1 MGQPLTRTDR
11 QGAVDAPGGDQRGG
25 QYLTF
30 NLGSEMYGLGILS
43 IKEIIQY
50 GGVSKVPM
58 LPDFIRGVINLRG
71 TVVPVVD
78 LTARFNGHLTQTA
91 RRNCIVIVET
101 GGDDGNQDVGLVVD
115 SVSAVVEIPAADI
128 EPPPAFGVRIESDF
142 IDGMGKV
149 DGHFTILL
157 NLERVLDAD
166 GLAALAS
173 AGGSGVSA

>member
-1 MGQPLTRTDR
+1 MGQPLTRTER
-11 QGAVDAPGGDQRGG
+11 PGAIDISCSEPRGG

-30 NLGSEMYGLGILS
+30 NLGSEMYGIGILA

-78 LTARFNGHLTQTA
+78 LTARFHGHLTQTA
-91 RRNCIVIVET
+91 RRSCIVIVET

-128 EPPPAFGVRIESDF
+128 EPPPAFGVRLESDF
-142 IDGMGKV
+142 ICGMGKV
-149 DGHFTILL
+149 DGHFVILL
-157 NLERVLDAD
+157 DLERVLDAD

-173 AGGSGVSA
+173 AGSGLPV